1 MLREGE
7 ETSKLEMRF
16 KSETDDIPRLF
27 AHTERYPT
35 FYIEADNQDFDVQFC
50 VIRQRRDIVAS
61 ELDCWV
67 QIYIY
72 IYELTRERRD
82 MRQIHYSFG

>member
-72 IYELTRERRD
+72 
-82 MRQIHYSFG
+82 MN